1 MALTALL
8 FNYKDNANHM
18 TKNTDINTAAQTD
31 ISANI
36 DTSTPTEAL
45 AAELDI
51 TPVAEPVDNAPL
63 ENNANLDNDH
73 DSDSEND
80 SAIEAFFAPSS
91 NPVQADGF
99 KTGYVAIVGRPNVG
113 KSTLMNHM
121 LGQKLSITS
130 RKPQTT
136 RHRIHGILSNDEMQA
151 VFVDTPGIHRN
162 EVRAIN
168 ERMNKAAVS
177 ALVDVDL
184 VLFVVDSDQW
194 RDDDLLTLQKLGN
207 TDLTVVLV
215 INKADTLKDKG
226 ALLPLIETFSASFDF
241 ADIVPVSALKNQ
253 NLERLQQV
261 IASHLPVADPIYDTE
276 QITDRS
282 ERFLASEIIREK
294 IMRSAGDEV
303 PYDLT
308 VQIDA
313 FKDEPAHTD
322 PKTGRP
328 RKAVTFIDATIYVER
343 GGQKAIVI
351 GDKGQRIKQ
360 VGMDARKDM
369 EQLFDKKI
377 MLTLWVKVKRGWSDD
392 ERALT
397 SLGY

>member
-1 MALTALL
+1 MSNHNDLPSTTKNSTHNMTDDNTTDNTNTSKNVQEKREIGASLTAVQQGS
-8 FNYKDNANHM
+8 DEINHV
-18 TKNTDINTAAQTD
+18 D
-31 ISANI
+31 
-36 DTSTPTEAL
+36 DTTNMDTE
-45 AAELDI
+45 
-51 TPVAEPVDNAPL
+51 
-63 ENNANLDNDH
+63 DND
-73 DSDSEND
+73 
-80 SAIEAFFAPSS
+80 AIDEFFASS
-91 NPVQADGF
+91 SHERLADNF
-99 KTGYVAIVGRPNVG
+99 KAGYVAIIGRPNVG
-113 KSTLMNHM
+113 KSTLMNHL

-136 RHRIHGILSNDEMQA
+136 RHRIHGILSTSEMQA

-194 RDDDLLTLQKLGN
+194 RDDDLLTLQKLGE
-207 TDLTVVLV
+207 TDLTIVLV

-226 ALLPLIETFSASFDF
+226 TLLPLIETFNESFDF

-253 NLERLQQV
+253 NLDRLEEV
-261 IASHLPVADPIYDTE
+261 IASHLPTAEPIYDTE

-308 VQIDA
+308 VQIDG
-313 FKDEPAHTD
+313 FKDEAAHID
-322 PKTGRP
+322 PKTKRP
-328 RKAVTFIDATIYVER
+328 RKACTFIDATIYVER
-343 GGQKAIVI
+343 NGQKAIVI
-351 GDKGQRIKQ
+351 GEKGQRIKQ
-360 VGMDARKDM
+360 VGIDARKDM
-369 EQLFDKKI
+369 EQLFDKKV

>member
-1 MALTALL
+1 MSNHNDLPL
-8 FNYKDNANHM
+8 NNEDNAKNMTENTNTSSTQNHAESNNARLNDAKLNVDS
-18 TKNTDINTAAQTD
+18 TKDAMLENH
-31 ISANI
+31 
-36 DTSTPTEAL
+36 AL
-45 AAELDI
+45 ESNAIE
-51 TPVAEPVDNAPL
+51 DNAL
-63 ENNANLDNDH
+63 ENDT
-73 DSDSEND
+73 
-80 SAIEAFFAPSS
+80 AIEEFFSPNNNAHM
-91 NPVQADGF
+91 VDGF

-113 KSTLMNHM
+113 KSTLMNHL

-194 RDDDLLTLQKLGN
+194 RDDDLLTLQKLGDTN
-207 TDLTVVLV
+207 LTVVLV

-226 ALLPLIETFSASFDF
+226 SVLPLIETFSDSFDF

-253 NLERLQQV
+253 NLDRLQEV
-261 IASHLPVADPIYDTE
+261 IASHFPIADPIYDTE

-308 VQIDA
+308 VQIDG
-313 FKDEPAHTD
+313 FKDEAAHID

-328 RKAVTFIDATIYVER
+328 RKACTFIDATIYVER
-343 GGQKAIVI
+343 SGQKAIVI